1 MKDIFLVHILLP
13 EVFNY
18 RGDLTQ
24 KKNFCAVA
32 EKIPGESLMP
42 IMDIARQS
50 NIFVLAGS
58 IIERSSQ
65 NNKAYNTSVLINN
78 KGDVEAV
85 YRKIHLFDAQIGNKK
100 LQESRVF
107 LSGKKSVVSRVED
120 FKIGM
125 SVCYDLRFPDLYQS
139 YRQKGAHILTVPA
152 SFTQMTGRAHWEVLL
167 RARAIENQCYVL
179 APNQV
184 GQDGRG
190 VVTHGHSMVIS
201 PWGEVLARASS
212 DKEEIIY
219 AEISLEEIKKTQK
232 TLPGFR
238 KIT

>member
-1 MKDIFLVHILLP
+1 M
-13 EVFNY
+13 
-18 RGDLTQ
+18 
-24 KKNFCAVA
+24 
-32 EKIPGESLMP
+32 
-42 IMDIARQS
+42 
-50 NIFVLAGS
+50 
-58 IIERSSQ
+58 
-65 NNKAYNTSVLINN
+65 
-78 KGDVEAV
+78 
-85 YRKIHLFDAQIGNKK
+85 
-100 LQESRVF
+100 
-107 LSGKKSVVSRVED
+107 SGKKSVVSRVED

-190 VVTHGHSMVIS
+190 VATHGHSMVIS